1 MFFQYITKP
10 EQKSNSFQDMITK
23 IVQDTNEE
31 ELAVRTVLSKVM
43 MKLVKQHD
51 MCKNEAWKVA
61 SGEEFV
67 EFSRDFVTI
76 NVTQKR
82 RIALEK
88 YHQGDVNS
96 DALTKNHADMYWI
109 RDEEAAYHE
118 ACETLLAP
126 ATIVICFQQQSG
138 CAFPCSNHLAGCSFP
153 CCYATTNSSQ
163 LGASR
168 SQEVNL
174 D

>member
-1 MFFQYITKP
+1 MSLLCFQYITKP

-31 ELAVRTVLSKVM
+31 EQAVRTVLSKVM

-67 EFSRDFVTI
+67 EFSRDFVSV

-82 RIALEK
+82 RIALER

-109 RDEEAAYHE
+109 RDEEVRPDDYIKTIIIYLNLIWKH
-118 ACETLLAP
+118 ACVLE
-126 ATIVICFQQQSG
+126 QG
-138 CAFPCSNHLAGCSFP
+138 WG
-153 CCYATTNSSQ
+153 SQ
-163 LGASR
+163 DR
-168 SQEVNL
+168 
-174 D
+174 